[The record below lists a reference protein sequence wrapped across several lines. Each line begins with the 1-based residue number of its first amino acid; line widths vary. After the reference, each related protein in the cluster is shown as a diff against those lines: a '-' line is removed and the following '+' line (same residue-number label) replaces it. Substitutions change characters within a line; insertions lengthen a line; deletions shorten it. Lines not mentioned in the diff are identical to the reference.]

1 MIYRNVVS
9 AVVRALAAETI
20 TSAGGCDF
28 EPKVQ
33 CAKQKGEI
41 VGKEAALLQD
51 CWVFGRLHKTL
62 SPAHWRALVAKY
74 STHEERKHSAILE
87 LLSSVRS
94 PAPKRFREC
103 AILTWAIPQ
112 VGGKQDSAPVEIV
125 SRQVEQDAKAQAW
138 VDTYNA
144 KGLRG
149 MDDTVDRKQTLKR
162 STAVL
167 PAAWYNIDN
176 WDNDGKPEST
186 RYRWRSSIRK
196 ALDDQVNEALS
207 AAQELLDA
215 EGLIESCAA

>member
-1 MIYRNVVS
+1 MTYRNVVS

-20 TSAGGCDF
+20 SSAGGCDF

-41 VGKEAALLQD
+41 VGKEAAFLQD

-62 SPAHWRALVAKY
+62 TPAHWRVLVAKY
-74 STHEERKHSAILE
+74 STHQEHKHDAILE
-87 LLSSVRS
+87 LLNSVCT

-103 AILTWAIPQ
+103 AVLTWAIPQ
-112 VGGKQDSAPVEIV
+112 VAGAEG
-125 SRQVEQDAKAQAW
+125 
-138 VDTYNA
+138 
-144 KGLRG
+144 
-149 MDDTVDRKQTLKR
+149 KR
-162 STAVL
+162 SAAVL
-167 PAAWYNIDN
+167 PAAWYDIAN

-196 ALDDQVNEALS
+196 ALDRQMNDALV

-215 EGLIESCAA
+215 EGLIETFAA

>member
-1 MIYRNVVS
+1 MTYRNVVS

-62 SPAHWRALVAKY
+62 TPAHWRVLVAKY
-74 STHEERKHSAILE
+74 STHEERKHGAILE
-87 LLSSVRS
+87 LLSSVKS
-94 PAPKRFREC
+94 PAPQRFREC

-112 VGGKQDSAPVEIV
+112 VGGKHEPAAIEVV
-125 SRQVEQDAKAQAW
+125 SREAEAIAKNKAL
-138 VDTYNA
+138 VDSFNE